1 MCLYKKKTWHIK
13 DTFKSLIQKSGTS
26 LICKLAILGHRLIV
40 LYAKRGFYFF
50 LMQAAL
56 WEAFLDIS
64 VVGDLEAT
72 HSAYQNEIYNPQD
85 SVSSH

>member
-1 MCLYKKKTWHIK
+1 MSYIPKE
-13 DTFKSLIQKSGTS
+13 DF
-26 LICKLAILGHRLIV
+26 
-40 LYAKRGFYFF
+40 FFF